1 VGDKSDQG
9 SDLTAVTGEMPLAGI
24 RVLDFGQYIAGPAAA
39 MMLAD
44 QGAEVIHIDPP
55 GGPRWQSPA
64 AIVLNR
70 RKKCITLD
78 LKQPDDRA
86 IARDLV
92 RRSDVLIENFRP
104 GVMARLGLG
113 PTEMRVLNPALVY
126 VSLPGFASSDR
137 DLGHLP
143 AWEGIIAAA
152 AGQFNDMG
160 LNRVLMG
167 INPSFSPLCLPSAYG
182 AALGATSAV
191 LALYARASRG
201 GRGDHIE
208 VPLASALMEGLAYNS
223 LKVDPY
229 PERYH
234 SPREREIA
242 RRRAAGEKMDLSY
255 DDLQAFLDPFYRSYL
270 CADERPFYVVCAS
283 HRDHVRKLLELVNLL
298 EPLRAAGMPE
308 LDDWYLPK
316 ADWPE
321 GADGSPG
328 LYPTPE
334 PWAARIT
341 TTLAAIFRTKTSFDW
356 EEIFGA
362 AGIPGAAHRQTEEWL
377 ASTHPREAG
386 LLIETIDAEK
396 GPILQLGPL
405 AWLQHTAETVSE
417 ATQVSQPDA
426 DRDAVLAIA
435 HDTNTPSTAA
445 TDGVAGEKPWLAGIR
460 ILDLTNVIAGPTI
473 AGLLARFG
481 AEVIKLDA
489 TRPSFDPWTT
499 IVFGMQGNQGKASLL
514 ADLKTASGQEI
525 LHRLLRWADIVTVN
539 ASEQQLAGLHLT
551 PTRIAAVNPRTILC
565 RIDAF
570 GGPKTGPRSSYP
582 GYDDLVQASTG
593 IMARFGGSLQTPEEH
608 AHVGTIDVLCGF
620 CGALASAIALFHRQ
634 RTGRA
639 SLART
644 SLAAAGQL
652 IQAPFMYHYEGRP
665 PRDEPR
671 GPKAQGDGP
680 LYRCYAARDSWFFLA
695 AKREQ
700 WPMLAR
706 LIAVDHPWQLEDR
719 FREAARQHWL
729 MHLREMGIGAVAIGS
744 LAAWRDGAGDTANSF
759 RFDHHPDH
767 PSGHKVSQAAAS
779 AIRPAEG
786 KLVKLAPAEKY
797 GASTRTILGR
807 LGYDAAAIGTL
818 LRDGVVSESW
828 SRQYLPD

>member
-1 VGDKSDQG
+1 MMNDQNQAN
-9 SDLTAVTGEMPLAGI
+9 DLTAATGEMPLAGI

-55 GGPRWQSPA
+55 GGARWQSPA

-70 RKKCITLD
+70 RKKCVTLD

-86 IARDLV
+86 IAHDLV

-113 PTEMRVLNPALVY
+113 PAEMRALNPALVY
-126 VSLPGFASSDR
+126 VSLPGFAASDR
-137 DLGHLP
+137 DFGPLP

-152 AGQFNDMG
+152 SGQFNDMG

-191 LALYARASRG
+191 LALYARAARG

-242 RRRAAGEKMDLSY
+242 RRRAANEKMDLSY
-255 DDLQAFLDPFYRSYL
+255 EDLQAFLDPFYRSYL
-270 CADERPFYVVCAS
+270 CADDRPFYVVCAS
-283 HRDHVRKLLELVNLL
+283 HREHVRKLLELMNLL
-298 EPLRAAGMPE
+298 GPLRAAGMPE

-316 ADWPE
+316 ADWPQGIE
-321 GADGSPG
+321 GSPG

-334 PWAARIT
+334 PWAERIT
-341 TTLAAIFRTKTSFDW
+341 ASMAAIFRTKTCFEW
-356 EEIFGA
+356 EEIFGT
-362 AGIPGAAHRQTEEWL
+362 AGIPGAAHRLTEEWL
-377 ASTHPREAG
+377 ASSHPREAG
-386 LLIETIDAEK
+386 LLVETVDAEK
-396 GPILQLGPL
+396 GRILQLGPL
-405 AWLQHTAETVSE
+405 AWLQHTAEVVTGATPVSR
-417 ATQVSQPDA
+417 PDA
-426 DRDAVLAIA
+426 DRDAILAIV
-435 HDTNTPSTAA
+435 HEPPPKSVEMTGAA
-445 TDGVAGEKPWLAGIR
+445 FDEEPWLTGIR

-499 IVFGMQGNQGKASLL
+499 IVFGMQGNQGKSSLL
-514 ADLKTASGQEI
+514 ADLKNTSGQEL

-539 ASEQQLAGLHLT
+539 ASERQLADLHLT
-551 PTRIAAVNPRTILC
+551 PARIAAVNPRAILC

-570 GGPKTGPRSSYP
+570 GGPKTGPRSAYP

-593 IMARFGGSLQTPEEH
+593 IMARFGGSLRTPEEH

-652 IQAPFMYHYEGRP
+652 IQAPFMYHYDGRP
-665 PRDEPR
+665 PHDEPR

-680 LYRCYAARDSWFFLA
+680 LYRCYAARDGWFFLA
-695 AKREQ
+695 AKCEQ
-700 WPMLAR
+700 WPALSHLA
-706 LIAVDHPWQLEDR
+706 AVDHPWQLEDR
-719 FREAARQHWL
+719 FRQGARAQWL
-729 MHLREMGIGAVAIGS
+729 MHLRKMGIGAVAIGS
-744 LAAWRDGAGDTANSF
+744 LAAWRDGPVDAGSSF

-767 PSGHKVSQAAAS
+767 PSGHSVTQAAAS

-797 GASTRTILGR
+797 GASSHMILGR
-807 LGYDAAAIGTL
+807 LGYDDAAIEAL
-818 LRDGVVSESW
+818 LSEGVVSERW
-828 SRQYLPD
+828 SKQYLPD